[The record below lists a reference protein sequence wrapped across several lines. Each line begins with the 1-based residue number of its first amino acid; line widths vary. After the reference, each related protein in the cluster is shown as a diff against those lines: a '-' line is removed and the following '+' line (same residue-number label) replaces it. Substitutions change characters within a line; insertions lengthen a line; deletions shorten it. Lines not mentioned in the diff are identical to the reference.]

1 MMMTTEQLLEKSKQL
16 IEKNKE
22 AEANAASLKAEL
34 NIYKDK
40 LIEIKEECKTQF
52 NINSYEEL
60 TKILEEAKEEVEK
73 IIKEVEGLEAN
84 K

>member
-60 TKILEEAKEEVEK
+60 TKMLEEAKEEVAK

-84 K
+84 E